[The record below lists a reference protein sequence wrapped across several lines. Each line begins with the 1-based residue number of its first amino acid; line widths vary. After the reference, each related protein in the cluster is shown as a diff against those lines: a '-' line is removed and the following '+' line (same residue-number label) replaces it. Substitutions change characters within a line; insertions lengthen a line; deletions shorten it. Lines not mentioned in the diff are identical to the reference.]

1 MKCAF
6 HFLGSFTDL
15 YYLFKLLKKYQGQIK
30 PSENHCRV
38 KSDDI
43 KQLARL
49 ILSMVEDLRD
59 DTEEWYGTHRDP
71 TALALLSPHCAAVAE
86 STNPTK
92 KSKCGVNCWSRPC
105 PCSAALF
112 HPRVCQWGLKQKLF
126 CPGCRQQSSCYRL
139 QQLSAVKAAFTLGWM
154 MLGALS
160 ASGCPVIRAGHYHF
174 LLLLPA

>member
-1 MKCAF
+1 MAQFKPCMLPFPHKTFFLQISRFLKDGMKCAF

-49 ILSMVEDLRD
+49 ILSMVEDLRV

-92 KSKCGVNCWSRPC
+92 KSKCGVNCWSRPTSLLRHFI
-105 PCSAALF
+105 PPTGVPVGPETKAI
-112 HPRVCQWGLKQKLF
+112 
-126 CPGCRQQSSCYRL
+126 
-139 QQLSAVKAAFTLGWM
+139 LSWL
-154 MLGALS
+154 
-160 ASGCPVIRAGHYHF
+160 
-174 LLLLPA
+174 